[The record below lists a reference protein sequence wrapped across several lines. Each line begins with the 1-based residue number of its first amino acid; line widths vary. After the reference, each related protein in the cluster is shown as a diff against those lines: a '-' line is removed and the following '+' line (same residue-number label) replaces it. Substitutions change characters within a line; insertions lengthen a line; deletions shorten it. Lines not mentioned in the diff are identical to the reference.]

1 MAYTDEQT
9 NEAIAKLESGGD
21 TTAKNPNSSATG
33 KYQFIKS
40 TFEGVKR
47 NNPNLPSLSWDE
59 FRTNPDAQEQYQ
71 QALVNENTS
80 ALQRNKLEVTPAN
93 QYIVHFAGA
102 PKGTAILKANDDEK
116 LNAYLGKN
124 AMTANKFTDDMTV
137 GDFKGYIGYKM
148 DKALGKGQDQIMLA
162 AKQKE
167 FRDPVVTPQH
177 ELQLA
182 ALDATTQAIGQAQT
196 PEARLALADEVNA
209 NMKDFGPSWGNAL
222 IATLLGQKEQAY
234 VQVTGGRIHAPQ
246 IGEALIGGQLKQINI
261 MTNDRGDQWFEDPNT
276 GKRLPDNTRILS
288 KSPEGSIGYGRTR
301 EQIEATGKGPASQ
314 GMFTKTENA
323 RHTVEQENIDL
334 RQRELETEDKNLATI
349 HEGTRQ
355 FGDALNNAARG
366 GFGEAGLK
374 LLKAIKSGSTDEKTM
389 AEAMTLFKIKPED
402 RGPFAAY
409 MRAIDES
416 NKTEAAAKGMHAPGS
431 GTHGIVDLSGGA
443 EGVKEWIARKSASN
457 LNQRGWQQF
466 YDERKGSKTV
476 SAIRSEWE
484 NSKDYKALR
493 NLEAW
498 QIARVSGKKP
508 ELSNGA
514 PIAVKQRDGSV
525 VIKAYNAKTGGVE

>member
-9 NEAIAKLESGGD
+9 NAAIAQLESGGD

-33 KYQFIKS
+33 KYQFVKS
-40 TFEGVKR
+40 TFEGVKK
-47 NNPNLPSLSWDE
+47 NNPNLPDVSWED

-71 QALVNENTS
+71 KALVNENTS
-80 ALQRNKLEVTPAN
+80 ALQRNGLDVNPSN

-102 PKGTAILKANDDEK
+102 PKGTAIIKAKDEDK
-116 LNAYLGKN
+116 LSSYLGPK
-124 AMTANKFTDDMTV
+124 AMQANKFKDDMTI

-167 FRDPVVTPQH
+167 FRDPVITPQH

-182 ALDATTQAIGQAQT
+182 AIDATANAIGSAQT
-196 PEARLALADEVNA
+196 PEARLALADEVNS

-246 IGEALIGGQLKQINI
+246 IGEAMIGGKLKQINI
-261 MTNDRGDQWFEDPNT
+261 MTNDRGDQWFEDPAN
-276 GKRLPDNTRILS
+276 GKRLPDNTRILA
-288 KSPEGSIGYGRTR
+288 KSPEGSIGYGRAR
-301 EQIEATGKGPASQ
+301 EQIEATGAGPGAQ

-334 RQRELETEDKNLATI
+334 RARELDTEDKFLSTI
-349 HEGTRQ
+349 HEGTKQ
-355 FGDALNNAARG
+355 FGTALNNAARG

-374 LLKAIKSGSTDEKTM
+374 LLKAIKAGSTDENLM
-389 AEAMTLFKIKPED
+389 AEAMTLFKINPED
-402 RGPFAAY
+402 RGQFADY
-409 MRAIDES
+409 MRAIAQS
-416 NKTEAAAKGMHAPGS
+416 NKIENSAKGMHAPGS
-431 GTHGIVDLSGGA
+431 GTHGILDLSGGA
-443 EGVKEWIARKSASN
+443 EGVKQWIARKSASN
-457 LNQRGWQQF
+457 LNQRGWDQF
-466 YDERKGSKTV
+466 YNERKGSKTV
-476 SAIRSEWE
+476 SQIRSEWE
-484 NSKDYKALR
+484 NSDNYKSLK
-493 NLEAW
+493 NLETW
-498 QIARVSGKKP
+498 QAARVAGKKP
-508 ELSNGA
+508 DLSNGA

-525 VIKAYNAKTGGVE
+525 VIKRYNAKTGGVE